1 MLLDLDPPRVAPVD
15 LPRNGA
21 GPASGSPEEGA
32 RFAALQTAFLD
43 QFEHVFPDSKAPR
56 TVVVVPSLTLPQDE
70 LRKIDGATH
79 YEERMLF
86 ALMLLRMPRTRVV
99 YVTSQPLPPGIVDYV
114 LNLLAG
120 VPSVH
125 ARERLMLLACH
136 DHSDRPLT

>member
-1 MLLDLDPPRVAPVD
+1 MSLALPSAPVD
-15 LPRNGA
+15 AIAHDLPTHW
-21 GPASGSPEEGA
+21 PAADSVEE
-32 RFAALQTAFLD
+32 RLCFDALQAAFRA
-43 QFEHVFPDSKAPR
+43 QYEHVFPDPRAPR
-56 TVVVVPSLTLPQDE
+56 TVVVVPSLSLPQDE

-99 YVTSQPLPPGIVDYV
+99 YVTSQPLSPGIVDYV

-125 ARERLMLLACH
+125 ARERLTLLACH
-136 DHSDRPLT
+136 DHADRPLT